1 MHNGLLER
9 QLKRYLRNNTPLPPE
24 TDELLKAISHAY
36 DHYEEDRLMLER
48 TVELNSIELTQAN
61 KKLMTIFKA
70 LEEKNNDLLSS
81 IRYAKMIQEAIL
93 PPETAISKLI
103 PDHFIFFKPRDLVS
117 GDFYWLE
124 EHDGK
129 AMIAAVDCTGHGV
142 PGAFMSIVGYNLLT
156 TAVKQNQLTQ
166 PNLVLDQ
173 LNLGV
178 NKTLRQ
184 NKEDMAI
191 KDGMD
196 IAFCTIDTQ
205 KMQLHYAGAYN
216 PLYHFRDGILHDTK
230 GDKFPIGISFKDNF
244 NKFTNHTVDIQP
256 GDTFYIFTDG
266 YPDQFGGPKG
276 KKFKYDQFKNL
287 LKSMSSLPCS
297 EQLPMLEKTFDDWK
311 GDLLQIDDVLVIG
324 LKF

>member
-1 MHNGLLER
+1 MYNGLLER
-9 QLKRYLRNNTPLPPE
+9 QLARYMKNNSPLPPE
-24 TDELLKAISHAY
+24 AAELLKAISHAY

-48 TVELNSIELTQAN
+48 TVELNSIELTQSN
-61 KKLMTIFKA
+61 KKLMSIFKD
-70 LEEKNNDLLSS
+70 LEENNNNLMSS
-81 IRYAKMIQEAIL
+81 IRYAKMIQNAIF
-93 PPETAISKLI
+93 PPDSTFNKYV
-103 PDHFIFFKPRDLVS
+103 PDHFVFFKPRDVVS

-124 EHDGK
+124 EHNGK

-156 TAVKQNQLTQ
+156 SAVKQYHLTQ
-166 PNLVLDQ
+166 PNQVLDQ

-184 NKEDMAI
+184 NNDEMTI

-196 IAFCTIDTQ
+196 IAFCSIDTT
-205 KMQLHYAGAYN
+205 KMELQYSGAYN
-216 PLYHFRDGILHDTK
+216 SLYHFRDGHLIETK
-230 GDKFPIGISFKDNF
+230 GDKFPIGISFKDDF
-244 NKFTNHTVDIQP
+244 NKFSNHTVDIQP

-276 KKFKYDQFKNL
+276 KKFKYDQFKSL
-287 LKSMSSLPCS
+287 LRNMSSKPCC
-297 EQLPMLEKTFDDWK
+297 EQLPILENTFNEWM

-324 LKF
+324 FKF

>member
-1 MHNGLLER
+1 MQNGLLER
-9 QLKRYLRNNTPLPPE
+9 QIKRYLRNNPPLPPE
-24 TDELLKAISHAY
+24 AEELFKAISHAY

-48 TVELNSIELTQAN
+48 TVELNSVELTQAN
-61 KKLMTIFKA
+61 KKLLNIYKD

-93 PPETAISKLI
+93 PPDDAFRKLV
-103 PDHFIFFKPRDLVS
+103 PDHFIFFKPRDMVS

-129 AMIAAVDCTGHGV
+129 ALIAAVDCTGHGV

-156 TAVKQNQLTQ
+156 TAVKQNQLTA

-173 LNLGV
+173 LNAGV

-184 NKEDMAI
+184 SKADMAI

-196 IAFCTIDTQ
+196 IAFCTIDTA
-205 KMQLHYAGAYN
+205 KMQLSYSGAYN
-216 PLYHFRDGILHDTK
+216 PLYHFRDGILHETK

-244 NKFTNHTVDIQP
+244 NKFSSHTIDIQP

-276 KKFKYDQFKNL
+276 KKFKYDQYKTMLKNI
-287 LKSMSSLPCS
+287 SNLPCS
-297 EQLPMLEKTFDDWK
+297 EQLSILENTFNDWK

-324 LKF
+324 IKF

>member
-1 MHNGLLER
+1 MNNGLLDR
-9 QLKRYLRNNTPLPPE
+9 QLKRYLRNNPPLPPE
-24 TDELLKAISHAY
+24 AEELFKAVSHAY

-48 TVELNSIELTQAN
+48 TLELNSIELTQAN
-61 KKLMTIFKA
+61 KKLMTLFKD

-93 PPETAISKLI
+93 PPDTAFQKLV
-103 PDHFIFFKPRDLVS
+103 PDHFIFFKPRDMVS

-129 AMIAAVDCTGHGV
+129 ALIAAVDCTGHGV

-156 TAVKQNQLTQ
+156 TAVKQNQLTE

-173 LNLGV
+173 LNQGV

-184 NKEDMAI
+184 NKEDMSI

-196 IAFCTIDTQ
+196 IAFCSIDTK
-205 KMQLHYAGAYN
+205 KMQLQYSGAYN
-216 PLYHFRDGILHDTK
+216 PLYHFRDGHLMETK

-244 NKFTNHTVDIQP
+244 NKFSNHTVDIQP
-256 GDTFYIFTDG
+256 GDMFYIFTDG
-266 YPDQFGGPKG
+266 FPDQFGGPKG
-276 KKFKYDQFKNL
+276 KKFKYDQY
-287 LKSMSSLPCS
+287 KSMLKTMSSMPCS
-297 EQLPMLEKTFDDWK
+297 EQLPFIENTFNEWK

-324 LKF
+324 FKF

>member
-1 MHNGLLER
+1 VNNGLLDR
-9 QLKRYLRNNTPLPPE
+9 QLKRYLRNNPPLPPE
-24 TDELLKAISHAY
+24 AEELLKAVSHAY

-48 TVELNSIELTQAN
+48 TVEINSIELTQAN
-61 KKLMTIFKA
+61 KKLMNLFKD

-93 PPETAISKLI
+93 PPDTAFRKLV

-156 TAVKQNQLTQ
+156 TAVKQNQITQ
-166 PNLVLDQ
+166 TNLVLDQ
-173 LNLGV
+173 LNQGV

-184 NKEDMAI
+184 NKEDMSI

-196 IAFCTIDTQ
+196 IAFCSIDT
-205 KMQLHYAGAYN
+205 KAMKLEYSGAYN
-216 PLYHFRDGILHDTK
+216 PLYHFRDGQLMETK

-244 NKFTNHTVDIQP
+244 NKFSNHTVDILP

-266 YPDQFGGPKG
+266 FPDQFGGPKG
-276 KKFKYDQFKNL
+276 KKFKYDQYKSL

-297 EQLPMLEKTFDDWK
+297 EQLPMIENAFNEWK

-324 LKF
+324 FKF

>member
-1 MHNGLLER
+1 MNNGLLDR
-9 QLKRYLRNNTPLPPE
+9 QLKRYLRNNPPLPPE
-24 TDELLKAISHAY
+24 AEELFKAVSHAY

-61 KKLMTIFKA
+61 KKLMTLFKD

-93 PPETAISKLI
+93 PPDTAFQKLV
-103 PDHFIFFKPRDLVS
+103 PDHFIFFKPRDMVS

-129 AMIAAVDCTGHGV
+129 ALIAAVDCTGHGV

-156 TAVKQNQLTQ
+156 TAVKQNQLTE

-173 LNLGV
+173 LNQGV

-184 NKEDMAI
+184 NKEDMSI

-196 IAFCTIDTQ
+196 IAFCSIDTK
-205 KMQLHYAGAYN
+205 KMQLQYSGAYN
-216 PLYHFRDGILHDTK
+216 PLYHFRDGHLMETK

-244 NKFTNHTVDIQP
+244 NKFSNHTVDIQP
-256 GDTFYIFTDG
+256 GDMFYIFTDG
-266 YPDQFGGPKG
+266 FPDQFGGPKG
-276 KKFKYDQFKNL
+276 KKFKYDQY
-287 LKSMSSLPCS
+287 KSMLKTMSSMPCS
-297 EQLPMLEKTFDDWK
+297 EQLPFIENTFNEWK

-324 LKF
+324 FKV